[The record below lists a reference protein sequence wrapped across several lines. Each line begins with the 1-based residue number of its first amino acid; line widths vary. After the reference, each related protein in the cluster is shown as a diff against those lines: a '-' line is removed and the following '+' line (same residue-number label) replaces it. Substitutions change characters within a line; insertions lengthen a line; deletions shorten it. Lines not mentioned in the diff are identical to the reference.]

1 MVETTSFLAKL
12 TFRCPYCDLKYFSTT
27 HLYKNCLDNKKI
39 KVCKLCNEQ
48 IDPDNSSDLVD
59 YYSFNEAI
67 ETVFPRHLHEHNF
80 GALER
85 DKFIEQVKL
94 INPYYKN
101 GSHYLY
107 PDHVLRNHYFTYL
120 PKRLSK
126 RNKYGEWKI
135 KHYKNRRNIIAKM
148 ISKSLP
154 EVLTKFILD
163 YLQNEELS
171 IIFNYLLQNIR

>member
-1 MVETTSFLAKL
+1 MVETVSFLAKL
-12 TFRCPYCDLKYFSTT
+12 NFRCPYCDIKYFKTT
-27 HLYKNCLDNKKI
+27 HLYKKNISNKKKI
-39 KVCKLCNEQ
+39 CKLCSEN
-48 IDPDNSSDLVD
+48 IDPDNSSDLID

-67 ETVFPRHLHEHNF
+67 EVVFPRHLHEYNF

-101 GSHYLY
+101 GNHYLY
-107 PDHVLRNHYFTYL
+107 PDHILRNHYITYV
-120 PKRLSK
+120 PRRLSK
-126 RNKYGEWKI
+126 RNQYGEWKI

-148 ISKSLP
+148 ISNKIPVVIANL
-154 EVLTKFILD
+154 ILD

-171 IIFNYLLQNIR
+171 IIFNNLLHNTR

>member
-1 MVETTSFLAKL
+1 MVETLSFLAKL
-12 TFRCPYCDLKYFSTT
+12 NFRCPYCDIKYFKTT
-27 HLYKNCLDNKKI
+27 HLYKKCLGNKKI

-67 ETVFPRHLHEHNF
+67 EIVFPRHLHEYNF

-101 GSHYLY
+101 GNHYLY
-107 PDHVLRNHYFTYL
+107 PDHILRNHYITYV
-120 PKRLSK
+120 PHRLSK
-126 RNKYGEWKI
+126 RNKYGEWKV
-135 KHYKNRRNIIAKM
+135 KHYKIRRNIIAKM
-148 ISKSLP
+148 ISNKIPVVIANL
-154 EVLTKFILD
+154 ILE

-171 IIFNYLLQNIR
+171 IIFNNLLHHTR